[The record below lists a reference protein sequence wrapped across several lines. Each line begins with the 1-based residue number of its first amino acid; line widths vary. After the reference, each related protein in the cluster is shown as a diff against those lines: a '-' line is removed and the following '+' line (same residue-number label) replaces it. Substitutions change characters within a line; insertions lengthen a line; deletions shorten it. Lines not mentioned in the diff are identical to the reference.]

1 MSDKLIFLE
10 KTLKNKGLDAMIVSD
25 ETNIQYLIGINVE
38 GILLLTPQQ
47 NIFLTNKRYA
57 DYVSSMISIEKGVNI
72 LTLEKTSKKELEE
85 IFWGLSRVGIE
96 EKAISYREY
105 LNYKDV
111 FDIDPVKTDGII
123 EDLRETKDDLE
134 LENIQKA
141 SEILSDVYEKA
152 LDNIKK
158 GMTEKQ
164 VVYNINRL
172 LKQTDLELVDDSI
185 QIQSGINSSKPYFMP
200 TNRKLA
206 KGDSVI
212 ITLKAKYN
220 GYFSEISRTIFIG
233 QVDEKQ
239 KEEYNRLLRVHD
251 SLLRNIKNRAEI
263 SKITKEHF
271 KMLEDINWDIK
282 YYIAHGIGMNK
293 EEAPCFETN
302 SNKTIKNRMTIVI
315 EPRNI

>member
-57 DYVSSMISIEKGVNI
+57 DYASSMISIEKGVNI
-72 LTLEKTSKKELEE
+72 LTLEKTNQKELEE

-164 VVYNINRL
+164 VAYNINRL

-263 SKITKEHF
+263 SKITKQHF
-271 KMLEDINWDIK
+271 QMLEDINWDIK

-293 EEAPCFETN
+293 EEAPYFVTN
-302 SNKTIKNRMTIVI
+302 SNRTIKNRMTIVI